1 MVLTGCPDWFDH
13 YSLVLRKISDFAI
26 QWGCDDEYTQSSL
39 GSSSRASCRQMRKNE
54 AQTGIL
60 RLLRAVVDKRSDLN
74 LNRFT
79 ATTVHQAI
87 DKGLGPLLLYTT
99 KDNPESPTSIFH
111 PFVQSADLTA
121 RVLIHEQLDGLQE
134 LLETLGASSRCVT
147 LLKGI
152 SICTSHYPE
161 PQLRLMG
168 DIDLLVIDEHSRNAA
183 ENTLRDLG
191 YCQKSSYP
199 AEFYRTLH
207 HSMPFFHPRR
217 NIWIE
222 IHKGLF
228 PPTATVACHKKLYSI
243 EQIIE
248 QTVPRRFRNIEC
260 MQLSPEL
267 QLLYTCSHW
276 AEEFNPIRGILPI
289 IDVLLLLT
297 NVDKEMNW
305 DLILP
310 WIPQTN
316 ASSHLYLMLSYL
328 QRYNL
333 ISLPNEVDKKIRA
346 SSTNLNV
353 VGQIILWQ
361 LIDSFLIHGQPSGKI
376 LTQANVG
383 IIWKSLLSQGSAIG
397 NLMSIPWNLGLP
409 PGDSRRFSPGFQ
421 LRRIRSALGLKH

>member
-1 MVLTGCPDWFDH
+1 
-13 YSLVLRKISDFAI
+13 
-26 QWGCDDEYTQSSL
+26 
-39 GSSSRASCRQMRKNE
+39 MRKNKE
-54 AQTGIL
+54 TGIL
-60 RLLRAVVDKRSDLN
+60 QLLQALVDKRSNLSLN
-74 LNRFT
+74 EFS
-79 ATTVHQAI
+79 ATTVQQAI
-87 DKGLGPLLLYTT
+87 DKGLGPLLLYVT
-99 KDNPESPTSIFH
+99 KNNPESPTSTFY

-134 LLETLGASSRCVT
+134 LLEALGVSSRCVT

-168 DIDLLVIDEHSRNAA
+168 DMDLLVIDEHSRNAV
-183 ENTLRDLG
+183 ENVLRDLG
-191 YCQKSSYP
+191 YCQKSTYP

-222 IHKGLF
+222 VHKALF
-228 PPTATVACHKKLYSI
+228 PPTATVAYHKKLYSV

-248 QTVPRRFRNIEC
+248 QTVPHWFRNIEC
-260 MQLSPEL
+260 MQLSHEL

-289 IDVLLLLT
+289 VDVLLLLT
-297 NVDKEMNW
+297 NDDKEMNW
-305 DLILP
+305 DLVLS

-316 ASSHLYLMLSYL
+316 ASSHLYLMLTYL
-328 QRYNL
+328 KHHNL
-333 ISLPNEVDKKIRA
+333 ISLPNEVDKKIRV
-346 SSTNLNV
+346 SSTNLNA
-353 VGQIILWQ
+353 VGKLILWQ

-376 LTQANVG
+376 LTQSNVG

-409 PGDSRRFSPGFQ
+409 PGDSRRFNPGFQ
-421 LRRIRSALGLKH
+421 LRRIRSALGLKR